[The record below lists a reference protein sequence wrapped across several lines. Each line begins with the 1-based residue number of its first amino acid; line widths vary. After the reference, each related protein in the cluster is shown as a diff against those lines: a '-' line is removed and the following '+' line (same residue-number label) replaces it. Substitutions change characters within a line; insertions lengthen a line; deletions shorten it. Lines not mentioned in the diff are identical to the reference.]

1 MKTVLWDQGRFFLMI
16 KKRRN
21 KQERRRV
28 TPEMGLTGLALVES
42 IESEVDELFKAAIVI
57 LDSRIVK
64 KSSGHQG
71 PYTNPAPAHSILR

>member
-28 TPEMGLTGLALVES
+28 TPEMGLTGLTLVES
-42 IESEVDELFKAAIVI
+42 IESEVEESIVT

-71 PYTNPAPAHSILR
+71 PHTNPAPAHSILR